1 MSCYAG
7 PGVGAPNLLGFS
19 PSHHAVSLEVLVVRA
34 WGVQKQLE
42 QKPLP
47 LHKALWGNLE
57 NRVYKLGKADKN

>member
-19 PSHHAVSLEVLVVRA
+19 PSHHAVSLEGLVVRA
-34 WGVQKQLE
+34 WGVQRQLE

-47 LHKALWGNLE
+47 LHKALWGNFE
-57 NRVYKLGKADKN
+57 NSQSIQAWKS